1 MKTEDLYKG
10 VAAITVF
17 GMLIGGLIAVTKYVG
32 KNGSSSAKELAA
44 LSLALLG
51 IAAVIVA
58 MGVITFLLGQLKVET
73 LAKGII
79 AVGFLS
85 SFVAGLVQ
93 VSKGLVV
100 GKNATKS
107 LGIMIGMII
116 ALTAA
121 LVILSFI
128 DTEKLIAAGVTLGIV
143 VGALALAIKS
153 LSSLKPTK
161 IKQLGSTIGQL
172 LVLTVFIGALAG
184 IIAALSNITNP
195 AGAIALSSSV
205 ILLLGACTG
214 ILAAMD
220 KMQIGSNKTKIK
232 NITKSILLLSAMVV
246 PLGLFAIVLAHM
258 SNTNKAVENAIALS
272 LLMGAMT
279 GLLAAVTAIS
289 KIGSTKNMAAGIIG
303 LTAMVVPLLA
313 FVVVLALMQ
322 NISNAIENVQALVI
336 LATACTLL
344 LIPLAVIG
352 ELFAERYCSRYIRIK
367 CDGSSISIICWCIIN
382 NAKRKQCY

>member
-1 MKTEDLYKG
+1 MKIEDLYKG

-17 GMLIGGLIAVTKYVG
+17 GILIGGLIAVTKYVG

-51 IAAVIVA
+51 VAAVIVA

-85 SFVAGLVQ
+85 AFVAGLVQ
-93 VSKGLVV
+93 VSKGLAV
-100 GKNATKS
+100 GKKATTALIILS
-107 LGIMIGMII
+107 VMII
-116 ALTAA
+116 ALTASLIA
-121 LVILSFI
+121 LSFI
-128 DTEKLIAAGVTLGIV
+128 DTNKLIAAGVTLGIAI
-143 VGALALAIKS
+143 GALALAIKA
-153 LSSLKPTK
+153 LSSLKPAK
-161 IKQLGSTIGQL
+161 LKQLGSTIAQL
-172 LVLTVFIGALAG
+172 LIITVFIGALAG
-184 IIAALSNITNP
+184 IISALSNITNP
-195 AGAIALSSSV
+195 AGAIALASSV

-214 ILAAMD
+214 ILIAMD

-258 SNTNKAVENAIALS
+258 SNTNKAIENAIALS

-289 KIGSTKNMAAGIIG
+289 KIGNADNMVAGILG
-303 LTAMVVPLLA
+303 LSAMAIPLLL
-313 FVVVLALMQ
+313 FVGILAVMQ
-322 NISNAIENVQALVI
+322 DVSNAIENVQALVI

-344 LIPLAVIG
+344 LIPLAAIG
-352 ELFAERYCSRYIRIK
+352 KLFAERYGSWYIRIK
-367 CDGSSISIICWCIIN
+367 CNGSSIIIVCWCIIK
-382 NAKRKQCY
+382 NAKRK